1 MSYDKEKE
9 SISWDKVRK
18 DFKARVSSETG
29 KEVFDRLTY
38 VANNFMRKG
47 IHDLNDL
54 SNKRMSDL
62 KAKGIG
68 RKGRAILVVL
78 ANHYGIPIKISSE
91 ELVAYSKDMDKT
103 KQFLQI
109 AIAK

>member
-1 MSYDKEKE
+1 MSYSEEKKV
-9 SISWDKVRK
+9 ISWDKVRK
-18 DFKARVSSETG
+18 DFKARVSSESG

-62 KAKGIG
+62 KAKGVG
-68 RKGRAILVVL
+68 RKGRAILLVL
-78 ANHYGIPIKISSE
+78 FNYYGIPIRISSG
-91 ELVAYSKDMDKT
+91 ELVAYSKDMDET
-103 KQFLQI
+103 KKFLQI
-109 AIAK
+109 ASEK